1 MNESN
6 LVQKFIWFSERA
18 ILLTIAL
25 ATLFASAS
33 EIIRIISVKEVNLS
47 DLFLLFIYAEVLG
60 MVASFYANNRI
71 PVTLPLI
78 IAMTA
83 LTRMIIQESK
93 DLNAINIIYEA
104 IEHIE
109 KRLSGLL
116 EPDLKEISLGSAEVQ
131 KIFKVSKF
139 GKIAGSKVINGEI
152 KSKSKA
158 RIIRDGVVVYNG
170 EIQSIFREKNQVK
183 EVGTGLE
190 CGISIKDFIDFKEK
204 DVIESYLAEE
214 IQRSI

>member
-33 EIIRIISVKEVNLS
+33 EIIRIISVGEVNLS

-78 IAMTA
+78 IAIIIIITLCAPAFVWSVPSRGDKAMLHWECTTMRWKC
-83 LTRMIIQESK
+83 TR
-93 DLNAINIIYEA
+93 
-104 IEHIE
+104 
-109 KRLSGLL
+109 
-116 EPDLKEISLGSAEVQ
+116 
-131 KIFKVSKF
+131 
-139 GKIAGSKVINGEI
+139 
-152 KSKSKA
+152 
-158 RIIRDGVVVYNG
+158 
-170 EIQSIFREKNQVK
+170 
-183 EVGTGLE
+183 
-190 CGISIKDFIDFKEK
+190 
-204 DVIESYLAEE
+204 
-214 IQRSI
+214 

>member
-25 ATLFASAS
+25 ATLFATAT
-33 EIIRIISVKEVNLS
+33 EIIRIIDVQEVNLS

-83 LTRMIIQESK
+83 LTRMIILQSK

-104 IEHIE
+104 TGILI
-109 KRLSGLL
+109 LAISAYIMT
-116 EPDLKEISLGSAEVQ
+116 LKDKISL
-131 KIFKVSKF
+131 KKLLL
-139 GKIAGSKVINGEI
+139 
-152 KSKSKA
+152 
-158 RIIRDGVVVYNG
+158 
-170 EIQSIFREKNQVK
+170 REK
-183 EVGTGLE
+183 
-190 CGISIKDFIDFKEK
+190 ID
-204 DVIESYLAEE
+204 ESD
-214 IQRSI
+214 IPD

>member
-1 MNESN
+1 MNEST

-33 EIIRIISVKEVNLS
+33 EIIRVISVGEVNLS

-104 IEHIE
+104 TGILI
-109 KRLSGLL
+109 LAISAYIMT
-116 EPDLKEISLGSAEVQ
+116 LKDKISL
-131 KIFKVSKF
+131 KKLLL
-139 GKIAGSKVINGEI
+139 
-152 KSKSKA
+152 
-158 RIIRDGVVVYNG
+158 
-170 EIQSIFREKNQVK
+170 REK
-183 EVGTGLE
+183 
-190 CGISIKDFIDFKEK
+190 ID
-204 DVIESYLAEE
+204 ESD
-214 IQRSI
+214 IPD